1 MTNVTNGGGGFRSG
15 SVTNTGGMLLPEK
28 IIREVTT
35 LNGLF
40 PRVFGELTEDVVYD
54 REAEFCRRALREI
67 YQFSDSDKIFPKVLD
82 RKRFFGTLETLFRY
96 MRPADNQQ
104 PR

>member
-1 MTNVTNGGGGFRSG
+1 MATNTTGGGFRNG
-15 SVTNTGGMLLPEK
+15 TVTNNGGMLLPEK

-67 YQFSDSDKIFPKVLD
+67 YCFTDSDKIFPKVLH
-82 RKRFFGTLETLFRY
+82 RKQFFGTLETLFRY
-96 MRPADNQQ
+96 MRPVEQQ